1 MPKKRAS
8 TKRQK
13 GKGKPGRKR
22 SSGSIPWRNLSIVLL
37 IILFGVAYIFIRYD
51 VLKSPK
57 DTPLP
62 PPPPSLPQQSERTI
76 NLYYAD
82 PNSEKLAAEQ
92 RTIPRSRE
100 LKQTIATTMREFMK
114 GPEGDLIHTIPS
126 NTALRGIRIDSEGV
140 VWVDFSSHLSQSH
153 PGGSSAE
160 IMTVYAIVNSI
171 LLNFNEVKKVR
182 IVIEGKSVDTLA
194 GHINCSESFVA
205 DRSFIQ

>member
-1 MPKKRAS
+1 MPNKRAS

-37 IILFGVAYIFIRYD
+37 IILCGVVYIFIRYD
-51 VLKSPK
+51 VLKPPK
-57 DTPLP
+57 DTPP
-62 PPPPSLPQQSERTI
+62 PPPPVPQKSDRTVK
-76 NLYYAD
+76 LYYAD

-92 RTIPRSRE
+92 RTISQSRA
-100 LKQTIATTMREFMK
+100 LKQTIATTMREFIK
-114 GPEGDLIHTIPS
+114 GPEGDLINTIPS
-126 NTALRGIRIDSEGV
+126 NTDLRGIRIDSDGV

-194 GHINCSESFVA
+194 GHINCSEPFVA

>member
-8 TKRQK
+8 TKRKK

-22 SSGSIPWRNLSIVLL
+22 SSGSLPWRNLSIVLL
-37 IILFGVAYIFIRYD
+37 IILFGVGYVFIRYD
-51 VLKSPK
+51 VLKLPK
-57 DTPLP
+57 GTPQ
-62 PPPPSLPQQSERTI
+62 PPPSLPTKSERTV

-100 LKQTIATTMREFMK
+100 LKQTIATTMRELMQ
-114 GPEGDLIHTIPS
+114 GPEGDLVNTIPS
-126 NTALRGIRIDSEGV
+126 KTVLRGIRIDSDGV
-140 VWVDFSSHLSQSH
+140 VWVDFSTHLSQSH

-171 LLNFNEVKKVR
+171 LLNFKEVKKVR
-182 IVIEGKSVDTLA
+182 IIIEGKSVDTLA
-194 GHINCSESFVA
+194 GHINCSEPFVA